1 MHGDEHT
8 EAEALR
14 QEIARLSAENEELR
28 SRFRVDSPLPP
39 EPSEAARP
47 ACVLL
52 LPDPLDPPKE
62 GGLGPEAIA
71 NLAHTTVR
79 LLGDRHPD
87 IDWSAEHDLARIPG
101 GVTCHQLSQVVVRLM
116 SSSEP
121 LPMTYRVERRDDGEP
136 RLLRC
141 LVDGEPESDR
151 FSAAYDRQIQV
162 VDDLAS
168 EGQAAFDAGAQHHAG
183 WTLKAM
189 DLVLKRLDLG
199 LALFQAGRPD
209 WEERLAT
216 PRPEYDPHYAVDPDL
231 PVGL

>member
-52 LPDPLDPPKE
+52 LPDPLDPPK
-62 GGLGPEAIA
+62 GRLGPEVIA
-71 NLAHTTVR
+71 NVARTMVR
-79 LLGDRHPD
+79 LLSDRHPEV
-87 IDWSAEHDLARIPG
+87 DWSAECDLARIPEG
-101 GVTCHQLSQVVVRLM
+101 ATCHQFGQVAARLM
-116 SSSEP
+116 AGSGP
-121 LPMTYRVERRDDGEP
+121 PPQTFRVERGDEGQP

-141 LVDGEPESDR
+141 LVAGEPESDR
-151 FSAAYDRQIQV
+151 FSAAYGAQIQMA
-162 VDDLAS
+162 DDLAT
-168 EGQAAFDAGAQHHAG
+168 EGQTAFDAGATHHAG

-189 DLVLKRLDLG
+189 DVVLSRIKLG
-199 LALFQAGRPD
+199 MALFQAGRPD
-209 WEERLAT
+209 WEEQLTA
-216 PRPEYDPHYAVDPDL
+216 PRPEYDPRYVVDPDL
-231 PVGL
+231 PIGL